1 MRDLVKLKH
10 SCQMGFGG
18 KEGGEI
24 LNEKSK
30 KNNYLGAGQKSL

>member
-1 MRDLVKLKH
+1 
-10 SCQMGFGG
+10 MGFGG